1 MKQSINVL
9 HIANDYTGSKVYKNL
24 ISELDNLGLYQSVYT
39 PFRENSKIGKN
50 IVLFKTG
57 GSEIIYSDILN
68 YHLDRIL
75 YRSKIKKILKDI
87 KSKID
92 FTKVNI
98 IHAHTWYSDGG
109 VAYLLHKRY
118 NIPYVITIRNS
129 DLNVFQ
135 KYLLHE
141 RAFGMNILKNA
152 QNIILISA
160 SYKERVLNEKS
171 LQSIKSNIQDK
182 LMIIPNG
189 VDDFWINNRVYA
201 KKKIDYDKIN
211 CLYVGRFTK
220 GKNVDLLQ
228 YAIKELNTESIN
240 IHLHLVGGGGKDHE
254 KVLRIVSE
262 NQDIMTFYG
271 QVRDKNILKE
281 YYSKADIF
289 TMPSSFETFGL
300 VYVEA
305 MLQGLPILYTHNE
318 GIDGFYDEKIGEK
331 VFSIKVSEIKNK
343 ILTFINNYDEYTIP
357 TDKLIEN
364 HDWSKIALRYREI
377 YKGLIKGNL

>member
-1 MKQSINVL
+1 MTNVL
-9 HIANDYTGSKVYKNL
+9 HISNDYTGSKVYRNL
-24 ISELDNLGLYQSVYT
+24 VSELDNLGLQQSVYT
-39 PFRENSKIGKN
+39 PLRESSKIGGN
-50 IVLFKTG
+50 HIDFKTVNSG
-57 GSEIIYSDILN
+57 IVYSNILN

-75 YRSKIKKILKDI
+75 YRTKIKKILNDI
-87 KSKID
+87 EQRFDFSSID
-92 FTKVNI
+92 V

-109 VAYLLHKRY
+109 VAYLLHKKY

-135 KYLLHE
+135 KYLIHE

-189 VDDFWINNRVYA
+189 VDDFWINNRVYT

-228 YAIKELNTESIN
+228 YAIKELNNESIN

-254 KVLRIVSE
+254 KVLKIVSE

-289 TMPSSFETFGL
+289 TMPSSYETFGL

-318 GIDGFYDEKIGEK
+318 GIDGFYDDKIGEK

-343 ILTFINNYDEYTIP
+343 IQTIINNYDEYSLP

-364 HDWSKIALRYREI
+364 HDWCKIALRYKQVYESAR
-377 YKGLIKGNL
+377 NS

>member
-1 MKQSINVL
+1 MKIL
-9 HIANDYTGSKVYKNL
+9 HISNDYTGSKVYMNL
-24 ISELDNLGLYQSVYT
+24 VSELDNLSLQQTVYT
-39 PFRENSKIGKN
+39 PIRESAKIGKN
-50 IVLFKTG
+50 LVAFKTG
-57 GSEIIYSDILN
+57 SSNIAYSDILN
-68 YHLDRIL
+68 YHIDRIL
-75 YRSKIKKILKDI
+75 YRRKIKKVLRDI
-87 KSKID
+87 ESKID
-92 FTKVNI
+92 FSSIDV

-109 VAYLLHKRY
+109 VAYLLHKKY

-135 KYLLHE
+135 KYLIHE
-141 RAFGMNILKNA
+141 RTFGMNILKNA

-160 SYKERVLNEKS
+160 SYKERVLNERS
-171 LQSIKSNIQDK
+171 LLSIKSNIQDK

-189 VDDFWINNRVYA
+189 VDKYWIDNAVYS
-201 KKKIDYDKIN
+201 KKNINACKIE

-228 YAIKELNTESIN
+228 YAIKELNNESLN

-254 KVLRIVSE
+254 KVLKIVSE

-271 QVRDKNILKE
+271 QIRDKNILKE

-289 TMPSSFETFGL
+289 TMPSSYETFGL

-343 ILTFINNYDEYTIP
+343 ILSLVNNYNEYTIP
-357 TDKLIEN
+357 TNSLIEN
-364 HDWSKIALRYREI
+364 HDWSKIALRY
-377 YKGLIKGNL
+377 K

>member
-1 MKQSINVL
+1 VTNVL
-9 HIANDYTGSKVYKNL
+9 HISNDYTGSKVYRNL
-24 ISELDNLGLYQSVYT
+24 VSELDNLGLQQSVYT
-39 PFRENSKIGKN
+39 PLRESSKIGGN
-50 IVLFKTG
+50 HIDFKTVNSG
-57 GSEIIYSDILN
+57 IVYSNILN

-75 YRSKIKKILKDI
+75 YRTKIKKILNDI
-87 KSKID
+87 EQRFDFSSID
-92 FTKVNI
+92 V

-109 VAYLLHKRY
+109 VAYLLHKKY

-135 KYLLHE
+135 KYLIHE

-189 VDDFWINNRVYA
+189 VDDFWINNRVYT

-228 YAIKELNTESIN
+228 YAIKELNNESIN

-254 KVLRIVSE
+254 KVLKIVSE

-289 TMPSSFETFGL
+289 TMPSSYETFGL

-318 GIDGFYDEKIGEK
+318 GIDGFYDDKIGEK

-343 ILTFINNYDEYTIP
+343 IQTIINNYDEYSLP

-364 HDWSKIALRYREI
+364 HDWCKIALRYKQVYESAR
-377 YKGLIKGNL
+377 NS